1 MTGTVTVEEPC
12 FSDTNNDGEVDVQDL
27 VQVILDWGT
36 ADPDADVTGDGIVDV
51 QDLVQVILD
60 WGPC

>member
-1 MTGTVTVEEPC
+1 MVY
-12 FSDTNNDGEVDVQDL
+12 VQDL
-27 VQVILDWGT
+27 VKVILDWGT
-36 ADPDADVTGDGIVDV
+36 ADPDADVTNDGTVDV